1 MSASF
6 GEVPANF
13 QFCGALVMTALTV
26 LTVFTLLPVY
36 HPLARS
42 QLTISNYQG
51 ESGKECLPPQAVLP
65 PQVDTQSETLDNVDN
80 EWYALDNVDNV
91 DNA

>member
-1 MSASF
+1 MPYF
-6 GEVPANF
+6 G
-13 QFCGALVMTALTV
+13 
-26 LTVFTLLPVY
+26 
-36 HPLARS
+36 S

-80 EWYALDNVDNV
+80 AIMRSVQTLNNVGHV